1 MWEGFSEFPMAQ
13 NTQTKYKLS
22 LQGQQKSLPS
32 PPWLTIRFQP
42 LSISCVE
49 ILECHCKGHWPK
61 GDVYNLISNWGV
73 WLVKNGS
80 QMHICFL
87 SYRSL
92 CLLLTSEKFYSS
104 SGFFKSH
111 PLAEIKATEESHSV
125 EDLVK
130 LVDIYCL
137 LSKMDGLVL
146 FLFTLSISCY

>member
-1 MWEGFSEFPMAQ
+1 M
-13 NTQTKYKLS
+13 
-22 LQGQQKSLPS
+22 QGQKRSLPS
-32 PPWLTIRFQP
+32 PPWLTIRFQA

-49 ILECHCKGHWPK
+49 ILECHWPK
-61 GDVYNLISNWGV
+61 GDVCNLISNWGV
-73 WLVKNGS
+73 WLVINGS

-87 SYRSL
+87 SYLSL
-92 CLLLTSEKFYSS
+92 CLLLTSEEFYSS

-111 PLAEIKATEESHSV
+111 PLAEIKATEESYSV

-137 LSKMDGLVL
+137 LSKMDGSVL

>member
-49 ILECHCKGHWPK
+49 ILECHSKGHWPK